1 MYMSVCGHPFFN
13 WILFSF
19 SQCKYQQRVYHAF
32 PYSYCFLL
40 QAAGPAQECRWCY
53 CLLCREEPVSQHLRR
68 CFMYSQWLA
77 YAHILIFSMQHNLET
92 VCEDC
97 KYSCLYLS
105 WWYYSQHH
113 LQRSQ
118 GQNFKQF
125 REGEPVKHVSTCW
138 RITYIIFISFNMQYA
153 ELIVICWFNLGAS
166 NVD

>member
-13 WILFSF
+13 RILYAFLNANSNKECIMHFHIHIVSF
-19 SQCKYQQRVYHAF
+19 YRLLDLLKSADDVTVYCAEKN
-32 PYSYCFLL
+32 PWVSALE
-40 QAAGPAQECRWCY
+40 GV
-53 CLLCREEPVSQHLRR
+53 LCT
-68 CFMYSQWLA
+68 QWLA

-138 RITYIIFISFNMQYA
+138 RITYIIFISFNMQCT
-153 ELIVICWFNLGAS
+153 ELIAICWFNLGAS